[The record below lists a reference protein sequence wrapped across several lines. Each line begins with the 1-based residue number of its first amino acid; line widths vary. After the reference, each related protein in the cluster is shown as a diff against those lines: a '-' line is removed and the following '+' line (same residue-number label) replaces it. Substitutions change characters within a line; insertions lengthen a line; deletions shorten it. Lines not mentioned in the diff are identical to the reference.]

1 MIYLNYMGTGALKLN
16 NGVRGSM
23 ELLDIIIRIVELL
36 VLIVIIVNIFLYLD
50 SLRNP
55 TDPAVYSGEDL
66 EEELLAERYNIDIED
81 ARLMAKYGEEE

>member
-1 MIYLNYMGTGALKLN
+1 MGTGALKLN

-50 SLRNP
+50 YLRDP
-55 TDPAVYSGEDL
+55 TEYGGEDL
-66 EEELLAERYNIDIED
+66 EEEAERLAERYNLDIED
-81 ARLMAKYGEEE
+81 ARLIAKYGEEE

>member
-1 MIYLNYMGTGALKLN
+1 MGTGALKLN

-50 SLRNP
+50 YLRDP
-55 TDPAVYSGEDL
+55 TKYGGEDL

>member
-1 MIYLNYMGTGALKLN
+1 MGTGALKLN

-50 SLRNP
+50 YLRDP
-55 TDPAVYSGEDL
+55 TDPAAYDGEDL